1 MEGRNMRHQE
11 HVVCDLRYSSDK
23 RPVEVIWQSEAGAPA
38 AVPTRDPH
46 AFLRR
51 ATARLHR
58 RLDHGPMMAKL
69 TAADCS
75 IVAYRAA
82 MLGLAWAYQTVDL
95 TLLRGVIHQPL
106 GMPAYA
112 ARGARLSLDL
122 AALDRPPKQCP
133 HPSQAP
139 LAALPTIDSLPSYLG
154 MRYVVEGSQQGSR
167 FIRRALSHS
176 LGEQLSRV
184 GSFWSPE
191 VPWQDHWPSCLAQL
205 TQLSDPT
212 ALLVAARAARH
223 TFRHFIACMEQ
234 VQLYLEEDDAP

>member
-11 HVVCDLRYSSDK
+11 GVVSDLRYSPDK
-23 RPVEVIWQSEAGAPA
+23 LAVEVMGKAETGAPA

-58 RLDHGPMMAKL
+58 RLDHTPMMAKL
-69 TAADCS
+69 TTADCS

-82 MLGLAWAYQTVDL
+82 MLGLAWAYQAVDL
-95 TLLRGVIHQPL
+95 ALLRGAIHQPL

-112 ARGARLSLDL
+112 ARGARLWLDL
-122 AALDRPPKQCP
+122 AALERPPKQCAY
-133 HPSQAP
+133 PSHVP
-139 LAALPTIDSLPSYLG
+139 LAALPIIDSLPSYLG

-176 LGEQLSRV
+176 LGEQLSSV

-191 VPWQDHWPSCLAQL
+191 VPWQDHWPSFLAQL
-205 TQLSDPT
+205 RQLSDPR
-212 ALLVAARAARH
+212 ALLVATRAARH

-234 VQLYLEEDDAP
+234 VQLYLEEDSAP